1 MELINFARERRKHF
15 DLPIIESENG
25 LINFH
30 DIQTSKVDHLF
41 EIKEGD
47 VVALIGDF
55 DSQTLANLLFLIERN
70 AIVMPLSMA
79 NSVEHKGF
87 FDICKVDWVVNYKDV
102 ERLTYSSKHELIRNL
117 QIKRVPGLVLFSS
130 GSSGKPKAI
139 LHDFSI
145 FMNRFRVPSKPRKTM
160 NFLLFDHIG
169 GLNTFFHTFFNSG
182 TIVPV
187 IDRTPTSVISICNKS
202 RIELLPTT
210 PTFLRMLL
218 LTGISQSD
226 LPDSL
231 KIITYGTERMQQ
243 VTLDQ
248 LCEIFPKIDF
258 RQTYG
263 LSELGILKVKSEHR
277 QSLFVK
283 IGGDGV
289 TIRFHNNEL
298 IIKSANR
305 MMGYL
310 NEATPFDADGWY
322 KTGDKVE
329 LKGEYFRIN
338 GRVNEIINVA
348 GLKFM
353 PLEIENVALN
363 YGYIHNAKAYG
374 RSNPI
379 TGNHV
384 ELTISPDEPEIF
396 NIDHFK
402 NYLEKNLP
410 KHKLP
415 NKIIVKDIGY
425 NHRFKQNRE

>member
-169 GLNTFFHTFFNSG
+169 GLNTFFHTF
-182 TIVPV
+182 
-187 IDRTPTSVISICNKS
+187 
-202 RIELLPTT
+202 
-210 PTFLRMLL
+210 
-218 LTGISQSD
+218 
-226 LPDSL
+226 
-231 KIITYGTERMQQ
+231 
-243 VTLDQ
+243 
-248 LCEIFPKIDF
+248 
-258 RQTYG
+258 
-263 LSELGILKVKSEHR
+263 
-277 QSLFVK
+277 
-283 IGGDGV
+283 
-289 TIRFHNNEL
+289 
-298 IIKSANR
+298 
-305 MMGYL
+305 
-310 NEATPFDADGWY
+310 
-322 KTGDKVE
+322 
-329 LKGEYFRIN
+329 
-338 GRVNEIINVA
+338 
-348 GLKFM
+348 
-353 PLEIENVALN
+353 
-363 YGYIHNAKAYG
+363 
-374 RSNPI
+374 
-379 TGNHV
+379 
-384 ELTISPDEPEIF
+384 
-396 NIDHFK
+396 
-402 NYLEKNLP
+402 
-410 KHKLP
+410 
-415 NKIIVKDIGY
+415 
-425 NHRFKQNRE
+425 